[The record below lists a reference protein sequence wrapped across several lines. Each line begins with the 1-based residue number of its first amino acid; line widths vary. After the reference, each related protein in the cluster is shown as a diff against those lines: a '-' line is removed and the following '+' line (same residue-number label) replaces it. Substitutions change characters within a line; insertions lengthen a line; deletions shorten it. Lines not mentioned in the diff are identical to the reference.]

1 TRISVL
7 PPGHQPVYIQS
18 PPLGQT
24 LKIKKGAE
32 WGVYPAPGCGDT
44 YGPLV
49 DTNLALFPLGVNKYM
64 AELRTGFSLQEGS
77 HIRRG
82 TFIGRRR
89 LETSAKAKEHFGCC
103 GLVRQL
109 ISSWPSASA

>member
-32 WGVYPAPGCGDT
+32 WGVHPAPGCGDT

-49 DTNLALFPLGVNKYM
+49 EANLALFPLGVNKYM

-77 HIRRG
+77 HIRRSIAASTG
-82 TFIGRRR
+82 RCNTIGYKSF
-89 LETSAKAKEHFGCC
+89 L
-103 GLVRQL
+103 
-109 ISSWPSASA
+109 